1 MIKTKRGITMK
12 KFERT
17 GYVIYGF
24 MTELLGLSGS
34 ELLVFALLY
43 SFCRGT
49 GRAFWGSRQ
58 YLAGRLG
65 ISLSSVDRGV
75 RGLKAKGLI
84 YSLVDEYRI
93 DMTSLEKRCER
104 EEEKRN
110 REKAV
115 ENRLNRNLLT
125 ENNQFEDSSPSERSA
140 EAVNLTPNNK
150 EYIKGDTKENSLTVC
165 LSGERGRKD
174 FSEKDFGADSR
185 CGLEEV
191 LSSRGGY
198 FSPEIPEEDI
208 EPIELRYLGRYGGVE
223 MSEEQYY
230 HLCELIPAER
240 VDLYLLKIEEYLTL
254 GGRVSNPY
262 LTVLGWIK
270 RDFGAKR

>member
-1 MIKTKRGITMK
+1 MK

-150 EYIKGDTKENSLTVC
+150 EYIKGDTKENIPSIH
-165 LSGERGRKD
+165 LSGAREEENFLVDKFVSSHASVMVEKEMSDYEPPEKITERINIIFLGR
-174 FSEKDFGADSR
+174 FGAVKMSR
-185 CGLEEV
+185 EQYSHLCSIVDAEVVDEYIYKLEEYV
-191 LSSRGGY
+191 IANKKTFNHY
-198 FSPEIPEEDI
+198 DI
-208 EPIELRYLGRYGGVE
+208 
-223 MSEEQYY
+223 
-230 HLCELIPAER
+230 LI
-240 VDLYLLKIEEYLTL
+240 
-254 GGRVSNPY
+254 
-262 LTVLGWIK
+262 GWIK
-270 RDFGAKR
+270 RDFGGKR